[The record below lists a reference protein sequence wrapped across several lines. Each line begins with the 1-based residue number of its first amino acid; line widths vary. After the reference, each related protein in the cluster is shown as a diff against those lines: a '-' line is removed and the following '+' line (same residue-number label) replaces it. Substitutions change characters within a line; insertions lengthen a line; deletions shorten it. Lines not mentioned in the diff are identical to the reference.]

1 MTRNKN
7 KSPQA
12 GYLGAAGGD
21 ARGQRLIASTDLIIA
36 QSATVVNNGGEVALI
51 LRLGKRPEV
60 RLTALT
66 EQDEKELQPLATAAR
81 RMAAALEV
89 RT

>member
-66 EQDEKELQPLATAAR
+66 EQDERALQPLTLLARWLAAK
-81 RMAAALEV
+81 LEV
-89 RT
+89 GV